1 MLYTDRDEDCYLM
14 ENLQTYSE
22 NGITCDLI

>member
-1 MLYTDRDEDCYLM
+1 MLYTDSNEDCYLM

-22 NGITCDLI
+22 NKITYDLI